1 MMFVCYSLVLS
12 ALWVAFQS
20 PELFLL
26 IVLGITAS
34 FVLR

>member
-12 ALWVAFQS
+12 ALWAGYQS

-26 IVLGITAS
+26 IVLGVTAA

>member
-12 ALWVAFQS
+12 ALWVGYQY

-26 IVLGITAS
+26 VALGLTAA
-34 FVLR
+34 FALR